1 MSIVI
6 ALIIVFL
13 IAGLIINFYPKPA
26 KPVEEKASWNFDPTP
41 TPSWVNEIKFEKEV
55 VVTPQPT
62 EKIVKKST
70 KKKPTPK
77 MSAKPKIKSKT
88 KK

>member
-1 MSIVI
+1 MSIVL

-13 IAGLIINFYPKPA
+13 IAGLVINFYPKTS
-26 KPVEEKASWNFDPTP
+26 KPVEEKSTWNFDPTP
-41 TPSWVNEIKFEKEV
+41 TPSWINEIKFEKEV

-62 EKIVKKST
+62 KKIVKKST
-70 KKKPTPK
+70 NNKPTPK
-77 MSAKPKIKSKT
+77 MSTKLKSKT